1 MAGSFKVSRAKQRIS
16 TTVKGHTVFFP
27 KGKRTLFGKR
37 KGYILRDPSE
47 AKTFY
52 TSVFAAIFLTY
63 LMIDLTLS
71 LVPEG
76 GYWTKSPWGHFMVGV
91 LGIIIS
97 ASALNFFFFNSREEY
112 VPARHGEL
120 VKEP

>member
-1 MAGSFKVSRAKQRIS
+1 MEGSSKVSWAKQRIA
-16 TTVKGHTVFFP
+16 TTVNGHTVFFP
-27 KGKRTLFGKR
+27 KGKRPLFGKR

-63 LMIDLTLS
+63 QMIDLSLS
-71 LVPEG
+71 LIPDGE
-76 GYWTKSPWGHFMVGV
+76 YWIKSPWGHFIIGV

-112 VPARHGEL
+112 VPACHGEL